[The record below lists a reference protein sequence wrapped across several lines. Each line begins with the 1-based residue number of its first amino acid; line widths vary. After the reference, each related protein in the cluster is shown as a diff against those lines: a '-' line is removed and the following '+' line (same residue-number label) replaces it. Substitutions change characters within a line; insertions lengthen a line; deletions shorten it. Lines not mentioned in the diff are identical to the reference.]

1 MIRINDIIHEAS
13 SFLSAADKNL
23 LQKAYVFSAAAHA
36 NQIRLS
42 GEPYLSHP
50 LEVAYILAKMKMDVG
65 TICAGLL
72 HDTVEDSSATVEEL
86 TELFGEDVARIVDGV
101 TKISK
106 INFVSRE
113 EAQAENIRKMILA
126 MADDLRVII
135 VKLADRLHNM
145 STLEFQKEHKQ
156 RAIARETL
164 DIYAPLAN
172 RLGLYRVKVDLEDL
186 SLKYLKP
193 DVYSQIGEEVKMN
206 QTAGADY
213 ISLVCKEIE
222 DLLRENNIE
231 GSVAGRVK
239 HINSIYHKMV
249 SQDLELDQ
257 IYDIIAFRIRVESV
271 KECYAVFGLIH
282 SLWRP
287 VPGKIKDYI
296 SMPKS
301 NMYQSLH
308 TTVIGPNGER
318 IEIQIRT
325 HEMHRYAEYGVAAHW
340 LYKEG
345 SKLKAKDASTFA
357 WLRQILDWQ
366 EEMKDPRE
374 FMQALRID
382 LFEEEV
388 YVYTP
393 GGDVKE
399 LPEGSTPV
407 DFAYSVHTEIG
418 NRCAGAKVNGN
429 LVPLNT
435 VLQHGDTVEII
446 KSKSR
451 QPSRDWLLFVKTAKA
466 KTHIRQWIRTEER
479 ALSINLAREIME
491 KEARKVGINFVQRLN
506 KGDLDEVAGKFSL
519 QSADELLVAIGNGRV
534 TPRQVLNIM
543 QPPEPGRRDAKEVGK
558 APQSAQSKQDSSV
571 FVSGLEDAMIRLASC
586 CDPLPGDPIIGYISR
601 GRGVTVHTLDCPNV
615 KNMEPERL
623 IDVTWGNEKEQ
634 PFPARVHVT
643 CKNEKGILAKI
654 VTSLAQEDINL
665 QEGSF
670 KSNVDGQG
678 VVDMQVEVA
687 STSHLYA
694 TLDKLAKIK
703 GVTKAIRV
711 TTG

>member
-1 MIRINDIIHEAS
+1 M
-13 SFLSAADKNL
+13 SAADKNL
-23 LQKAYVFSAAAHA
+23 IQKAYVFSATAHA

-50 LEVAYILAKMKMDVG
+50 LEVAYILSKMKMDTA

-86 TELFGEDVARIVDGV
+86 TKLFGDDVARIVDGV

-106 INFVSRE
+106 INFVSKQ

-156 RAIARETL
+156 RSIAQETL

-172 RLGLYRVKVDLEDL
+172 RLGLYRIKVDLEDL

-193 DVYSQIGEEVKMN
+193 DVYSQIQEEVKMN

-213 ISLVCKEIE
+213 IALVCKEIE
-222 DLLRENNIE
+222 DLLQENNIE

-249 SQDLELDQ
+249 TQHLELDQ
-257 IYDIIAFRIRVESV
+257 IYDIIAFRVRVESI

-308 TTVIGPNGER
+308 TTVIGPSGER

-393 GGDVKE
+393 GGEVKE

-429 LVPLNT
+429 LVPLGT
-435 VLQHGDTVEII
+435 VLHHGDIVEII
-446 KSKSR
+446 KGR
-451 QPSRDWLLFVKTAKA
+451 NQRPSRDWLQFVKTAKA

-506 KGDLDEVAGKFSL
+506 KGDLDEVAGKFAL
-519 QSADELLVAIGNGRV
+519 QSADDLLVAVGNGRV

-543 QPPEPGRRDAKEVGK
+543 QPPEPGRGEVKEEGK
-558 APQSAQSKQDSSV
+558 TQQAAQSRQDSSV
-571 FVSGLEDAMIRLASC
+571 FVNGLEDAMIRLASC

-623 IDVTWGNEKEQ
+623 IDVSWGNEKEQ
-634 PFPARVHVT
+634 PFPARIHVT
-643 CKNEKGILAKI
+643 CKNEKGILAK
-654 VTSLAQEDINL
+654 VVSLLAQEDINL

-670 KSNVDGQG
+670 RSNVDGQG
-678 VVDMQVEVA
+678 VIDIQIEVA
-687 STSHLYA
+687 STAHLYA
-694 TLDKLAKIK
+694 TLEKLTKIK

>member
-1 MIRINDIIHEAS
+1 M
-13 SFLSAADKNL
+13 
-23 LQKAYVFSAAAHA
+23 
-36 NQIRLS
+36 
-42 GEPYLSHP
+42 
-50 LEVAYILAKMKMDVG
+50 
-65 TICAGLL
+65 
-72 HDTVEDSSATVEEL
+72 
-86 TELFGEDVARIVDGV
+86 V
-101 TKISK
+101 T
-106 INFVSRE
+106 
-113 EAQAENIRKMILA
+113 Q
-126 MADDLRVII
+126 
-135 VKLADRLHNM
+135 H
-145 STLEFQKEHKQ
+145 
-156 RAIARETL
+156 
-164 DIYAPLAN
+164 
-172 RLGLYRVKVDLEDL
+172 
-186 SLKYLKP
+186 
-193 DVYSQIGEEVKMN
+193 
-206 QTAGADY
+206 
-213 ISLVCKEIE
+213 
-222 DLLRENNIE
+222 
-231 GSVAGRVK
+231 
-239 HINSIYHKMV
+239 
-249 SQDLELDQ
+249 LELDQ
-257 IYDIIAFRIRVESV
+257 IYDIIAFRVRVESI

-308 TTVIGPNGER
+308 TTVIGPSGER

-393 GGDVKE
+393 GGEVKE

-429 LVPLNT
+429 LVPLGT
-435 VLQHGDTVEII
+435 VLHHGDIVEII
-446 KSKSR
+446 KGR
-451 QPSRDWLLFVKTAKA
+451 NQRPSRDWLQFVKTAKA

-506 KGDLDEVAGKFSL
+506 KGDLDEVAGKFAL
-519 QSADELLVAIGNGRV
+519 QSADDLLVAVGNGRV

-543 QPPEPGRRDAKEVGK
+543 QPPEPGRGEVKEEGK
-558 APQSAQSKQDSSV
+558 TQQAAQSRQDSSV
-571 FVSGLEDAMIRLASC
+571 FVNGLEDAMIRLASC

-623 IDVTWGNEKEQ
+623 IDVSWGNEKEQ
-634 PFPARVHVT
+634 PFPARIYVT
-643 CKNEKGILAKI
+643 CKNEKGILAK
-654 VTSLAQEDINL
+654 VVSLLAQEDINL

-670 KSNVDGQG
+670 RSNVDGQG
-678 VVDMQVEVA
+678 VIDIQIEVA
-687 STSHLYA
+687 STAHLYA
-694 TLDKLAKIK
+694 TLEKLTKIK

>member
-1 MIRINDIIHEAS
+1 MIRINDIIQEAS
-13 SFLSAADKNL
+13 AILSAADKNL
-23 LQKAYVFSAAAHA
+23 LQKAYVFSASAHA

-50 LEVAYILAKMKMDVG
+50 LEVAYILAKMKMDAA

-72 HDTVEDSSATVEEL
+72 HDTVEDSSATVADL
-86 TELFGEDVARIVDGV
+86 TDLFGEDVAKIVDGV

-106 INFVSRE
+106 INFASKE
-113 EAQAENIRKMILA
+113 QAQAENIRKMILA

-145 STLEFQKEHKQ
+145 QTLEFQKEYKQ
-156 RAIARETL
+156 RLIARETM

-172 RLGLYRVKVDLEDL
+172 RLGLYRIKVWLEDL

-193 DVYSQIGEEVKMN
+193 DVYKQIQDGVRLN
-206 QTAGADY
+206 QTTGDDY
-213 ISLVCKEIE
+213 IALVCKDIE
-222 DLLRENNIE
+222 ALLTENNIK
-231 GSVAGRVK
+231 GTVSGRIK
-239 HINSIYHKMV
+239 HTYSIYHKMV
-249 SQDLELDQ
+249 SQKLELDQ
-257 IYDIIAFRIRVESV
+257 IYDIIAFRIRVESI

-308 TTVIGPNGER
+308 TTVIGPSGER

-325 HEMHRYAEYGVAAHW
+325 YEMHRYAEYGVAAHW

-345 SKLKAKDASTFA
+345 SKLKAKDANTFA

-374 FMQALRID
+374 FMQTLRID
-382 LFEEEV
+382 LFENEV

-407 DFAYSVHTEIG
+407 DFAYSIHTEIG
-418 NRCAGAKVNGN
+418 NHCSGAKVNGTI
-429 LVPLNT
+429 VPLQT
-435 VLQHGDTVEII
+435 VLKHGDIVEII
-446 KSKSR
+446 KNNNRK
-451 QPSRDWLLFVKTAKA
+451 PSRDWLLFVKTAKA

-479 ALSINLAREIME
+479 TLSINLAREIME
-491 KEARKVGINFVQRLN
+491 KESRKRGINFAQSLN
-506 KGDLDEVAGKFSL
+506 KGEFDEVAKKFSF
-519 QSADELLVAIGNGRV
+519 QSTDDLLIGIGNGRV
-534 TPRQVLNIM
+534 TPRQVLNAIL
-543 QPPEPGRRDAKEVGK
+543 PPEERRSEPLKEEK
-558 APQSAQSKQDSSV
+558 PQPTPTKQDSLV
-571 FVSGLEDAMIRLASC
+571 FVSGLDDALIRLASC

-623 IDVTWGNEKEQ
+623 IDVNWDNEEEQ
-634 PFPARVHVT
+634 AFTAKVHIT
-643 CKNEKGILAKI
+643 GKNEKGFLAKI
-654 VTSLAQEDINL
+654 TSLLADEGINL
-665 QEGSF
+665 QEGHF
-670 KSNVDGQG
+670 QTTVDGRVSFDVQL
-678 VVDMQVEVA
+678 EVGGTA
-687 STSHLYA
+687 HLYG
-694 TLDKLAKIK
+694 TIDKLTKIK
-703 GVTKAIRV
+703 GVTQAMRI
-711 TTG
+711 TSG

>member
-1 MIRINDIIHEAS
+1 M
-13 SFLSAADKNL
+13 SAADKNL
-23 LQKAYVFSAAAHA
+23 IQKAYVFSATAHA

-50 LEVAYILAKMKMDVG
+50 LEVAYILSKMKMDTA

-86 TELFGEDVARIVDGV
+86 TKLFGDDVARIVDGV

-106 INFVSRE
+106 INFVSKQ

-156 RAIARETL
+156 RSIAQETL

-172 RLGLYRVKVDLEDL
+172 RLGLYRIKVDLEDL

-193 DVYSQIGEEVKMN
+193 DVYSQIQEEVKMN

-213 ISLVCKEIE
+213 IALVCKKIE
-222 DLLRENNIE
+222 DLLQENNIE

-249 SQDLELDQ
+249 TQHLELDQ
-257 IYDIIAFRIRVESV
+257 IYDIIAFRVRVESI

-308 TTVIGPNGER
+308 TTVIGPSGER

-393 GGDVKE
+393 GGEVKE

-429 LVPLNT
+429 LVPLGT
-435 VLQHGDTVEII
+435 VLHHGDIVEII
-446 KSKSR
+446 KGR
-451 QPSRDWLLFVKTAKA
+451 NQRPSRDWLQFVKTAKA

-506 KGDLDEVAGKFSL
+506 KGDLDEVAGKFAL
-519 QSADELLVAIGNGRV
+519 QSADDLLVAVGNGRV

-543 QPPEPGRRDAKEVGK
+543 QPPEPGRGEVKEEGK
-558 APQSAQSKQDSSV
+558 TQQAAQSRQDSSV
-571 FVSGLEDAMIRLASC
+571 FVNGLEDAMIRLASC

-623 IDVTWGNEKEQ
+623 IDVSWGNEKEQ
-634 PFPARVHVT
+634 PFPARIHVT
-643 CKNEKGILAKI
+643 CKNEKGILAK
-654 VTSLAQEDINL
+654 VVSLLAQEDINL

-670 KSNVDGQG
+670 RSNVDGQG
-678 VVDMQVEVA
+678 VIDIQIEVA
-687 STSHLYA
+687 STAHLYA
-694 TLDKLAKIK
+694 TLEKLTKIK

>member
-1 MIRINDIIHEAS
+1 MIRINDIIQEAS
-13 SFLSAADKNL
+13 SILSAADKNL
-23 LQKAYVFSAAAHA
+23 IQKAYVFSATAHA

-50 LEVAYILAKMKMDVG
+50 LEVAYILSKMKMDTA

-86 TELFGEDVARIVDGV
+86 TKLFGDDVARIVDGV

-106 INFVSRE
+106 INFVSKQ

-156 RAIARETL
+156 RSIAQETL

-172 RLGLYRVKVDLEDL
+172 RLGLYRIKVDLEDL

-193 DVYSQIGEEVKMN
+193 DVYSQIQEEVKMN

-213 ISLVCKEIE
+213 IALVCKKIE
-222 DLLRENNIE
+222 DLLQENNIE

-249 SQDLELDQ
+249 TQHLELDQ
-257 IYDIIAFRIRVESV
+257 IYDIIAFRVRVESI

-308 TTVIGPNGER
+308 TTVIGPSGER

-393 GGDVKE
+393 GGEVKE

-429 LVPLNT
+429 LVPLGT
-435 VLQHGDTVEII
+435 VLHHGDIVEII
-446 KSKSR
+446 KGR
-451 QPSRDWLLFVKTAKA
+451 NQRPSRDWLQFVKTAKA
-466 KTHIRQWIRTEER
+466 KTHIR
-479 ALSINLAREIME
+479 
-491 KEARKVGINFVQRLN
+491 
-506 KGDLDEVAGKFSL
+506 
-519 QSADELLVAIGNGRV
+519 
-534 TPRQVLNIM
+534 
-543 QPPEPGRRDAKEVGK
+543 
-558 APQSAQSKQDSSV
+558 
-571 FVSGLEDAMIRLASC
+571 
-586 CDPLPGDPIIGYISR
+586 
-601 GRGVTVHTLDCPNV
+601 
-615 KNMEPERL
+615 
-623 IDVTWGNEKEQ
+623 
-634 PFPARVHVT
+634 
-643 CKNEKGILAKI
+643 
-654 VTSLAQEDINL
+654 
-665 QEGSF
+665 
-670 KSNVDGQG
+670 
-678 VVDMQVEVA
+678 
-687 STSHLYA
+687 
-694 TLDKLAKIK
+694 
-703 GVTKAIRV
+703 
-711 TTG
+711 

>member
-1 MIRINDIIHEAS
+1 M
-13 SFLSAADKNL
+13 SAADKNL
-23 LQKAYVFSAAAHA
+23 IQKAYVFSATAHA

-50 LEVAYILAKMKMDVG
+50 LEVAYILSKMKMDTA

-86 TELFGEDVARIVDGV
+86 TKLFGDDVARIVDGV

-106 INFVSRE
+106 INFVSKQ

-156 RAIARETL
+156 RSIAQETL

-172 RLGLYRVKVDLEDL
+172 RLGLYRIKVDLEDL

-193 DVYSQIGEEVKMN
+193 DVYSQIQEEVKMN

-213 ISLVCKEIE
+213 IALVCKKIE
-222 DLLRENNIE
+222 DLLQENNIE

-249 SQDLELDQ
+249 TQHLELDQ
-257 IYDIIAFRIRVESV
+257 IYDIIAFRVRVESI

-308 TTVIGPNGER
+308 TTVIGPSGER

-393 GGDVKE
+393 GGEVKE

-429 LVPLNT
+429 LVPLGT
-435 VLQHGDTVEII
+435 VLHHGDIVEII
-446 KSKSR
+446 KGR
-451 QPSRDWLLFVKTAKA
+451 NQRPSRDWLQFVKTAKA

-506 KGDLDEVAGKFSL
+506 KGDLDEVAGKFAL
-519 QSADELLVAIGNGRV
+519 QSADDLLVAVGNGRV

-543 QPPEPGRRDAKEVGK
+543 QPPEPGRGEVKEEGK
-558 APQSAQSKQDSSV
+558 TQQAAQSRQDSSV
-571 FVSGLEDAMIRLASC
+571 FVNGLEDAMIRLASC

-623 IDVTWGNEKEQ
+623 IDVSWGNEKEQ
-634 PFPARVHVT
+634 PFPTKPVAPNKRTSVSPSRAMDNT
-643 CKNEKGILAKI
+643 SSWRAKLPISEKP
-654 VTSLAQEDINL
+654 E
-665 QEGSF
+665 E
-670 KSNVDGQG
+670 
-678 VVDMQVEVA
+678 
-687 STSHLYA
+687 
-694 TLDKLAKIK
+694 
-703 GVTKAIRV
+703 
-711 TTG
+711 